1 MKLLRLHHDKAIK
14 ERLNLNLKKINNL
27 LCVTNI
33 KVTIKN
39 SYSNGIL
46 SILKTNRGKNGSII

>member
-33 KVTIKN
+33 KVTIK
-39 SYSNGIL
+39 
-46 SILKTNRGKNGSII
+46 KTLIPMGFYQF

>member
-14 ERLNLNLKKINNL
+14 ERHNLSLKKTNNL

-46 SILKTNRGKNGSII
+46 SILKINRGKNGSII

>member
-14 ERLNLNLKKINNL
+14 ERLSLNLKKINNL

-33 KVTIKN
+33 KVTIKKLLFQWGFIN
-39 SYSNGIL
+39 SEN
-46 SILKTNRGKNGSII
+46 K

>member
-14 ERLNLNLKKINNL
+14 ERLSLNLKKINNL

-33 KVTIKN
+33 KVTIK
-39 SYSNGIL
+39 
-46 SILKTNRGKNGSII
+46 KTLIPMGFYQF

>member
-33 KVTIKN
+33 KVTIKKVLFQWGFIN
-39 SYSNGIL
+39 SED
-46 SILKTNRGKNGSII
+46 K